1 MKCPYCDQ
9 EIPDGSASCPVCM
22 KTLIPVPEDRE
33 SGGKKEEQ
41 GTFAENPADET
52 AKKESEAFGETPEG
66 GAEKTEHEGPKAAE
80 TAGLVKEAE
89 PDAPALVPAVPERK
103 AGKKWMA
110 GAAAAA
116 VVAVAGIAFWQM
128 NQKDPKDIVIDA
140 FKGVAAEGQTNPG
153 EEIFGWEAMADMMYS
168 SSYKTGMGLQ
178 LESFLG
184 MTDMAGAGFDYSVRE
199 DREAKAMDMDFGVQY
214 AGMALVNAKIYLDDS
229 ELAVA
234 LPGMTDKVFALNL
247 VEDLDAQAAA
257 SPYLGKFLSD
267 TGFSI
272 QGYADYMKK
281 ANELAHSETPMFD
294 LGALWE
300 RYKTGSEAIDNLK
313 AAMTVEKGEKQSFT
327 VDGEEV
333 SCNGY
338 DVVLSKDA
346 LVEFFTET
354 KDFFLADETLKKD
367 MAAYLELVYD
377 LNQSVSGVYGLSG
390 GYGETA
396 DGGELTP
403 EEQQEQLWAS
413 ADQELEKLLS
423 QLNGTMGDISLAVYV
438 TDDGKLAS
446 FDYSTS
452 ISGSAPE
459 ASDGS
464 GEAQAGADGQPSGET
479 VKLYGTV
486 GFKGGYNRMANVDA
500 SLVVEEA
507 DGQKV
512 TFTANKTGEYEA
524 GKTYQT
530 GLKLGME
537 QSGGSAAQGAEEAV
551 TPVNGVLDMTG
562 SYSIED
568 GSYSLKASV
577 ASGGQELGYLSMD
590 GIVEKLVPGT
600 SIQAA
605 VDSLKLCISGGS
617 GIVPADESAPEEISL
632 LELSGSFNL
641 EPFAEG
647 EGVTRPEGESFDVMA
662 ATEEE
667 WNAVGMELY
676 LKLMEIMSGM
686 SQTVPAE

>member
-22 KTLIPVPEDRE
+22 KTLIPVPEDGE
-33 SGGKKEEQ
+33 NGGKKEEQ
-41 GTFAENPADET
+41 ETFAENPADET
-52 AKKESEAFGETPEG
+52 AKKEPEAFRETPEG
-66 GAEKTEHEGPKAAE
+66 GAEKTEHGSPEAAE
-80 TAGLVKEAE
+80 TAGLAGDGE
-89 PDAPALVPAVPERK
+89 PAAPVLAPAVPERK
-103 AGKKWMA
+103 NGKKWVA
-110 GAAAAA
+110 GAAVAA
-116 VVAVAGIAFWQM
+116 VIVVAGIAFWQM

-140 FKGVAAEGQTNPG
+140 FKGVTAEGQTNPG

-168 SSYKTGMGLQ
+168 SSYKMGMGLQ

-184 MTDMAGAGFDYSVRE
+184 MTDMAGAGFDYSARE
-199 DREAKAMDMDFGVQY
+199 DREARAMDMDFGIQY
-214 AGMALVNAKIYLDDS
+214 AGMDLVNAKLYLDDS

-234 LPGMTDKVFALNL
+234 LPGMTDKVFALNMA
-247 VEDLDAQAAA
+247 EDLDAQAAA
-257 SPYLGKFLSD
+257 SPCLGKILSD

-327 VDGEEV
+327 VDGKEV
-333 SCNGY
+333 SCDGY

-377 LNQSVSGVYGLSG
+377 LNQSVSGAYGLSG

-396 DGGELTP
+396 DGEELTP
-403 EEQQEQLWAS
+403 EEQQEQLWVS

-452 ISGSAPE
+452 IAGSAPE

-464 GEAQAGADGQPSGET
+464 GEAQSETDGQTSGET

-537 QSGGSAAQGAEEAV
+537 SGGSAAQGADAAV
-551 TPVNGVLDMTG
+551 PAVNGVLDMVG
-562 SYSIED
+562 SYSMED
-568 GSYSLKASV
+568 GSYSMKASV
-577 ASGGQELGYLSMD
+577 ASGGQELGYLSMG
-590 GIVEKLVPGT
+590 GIVEDLVPGT
-600 SIQAA
+600 SIRAA

-617 GIVPADESAPEEISL
+617 AAVSTDESAPEEISL
-632 LELSGSFNL
+632 FELSGSFNL
-641 EPFAEG
+641 EPFEEG

-667 WNAVGMELY
+667 WNAVGMEIY

-686 SQTVPAE
+686 NQTVTAE